1 VRWPWQRAQA
11 GPIEPRRASINS
23 NGNGKAMELQA
34 AKRFNSYS
42 LSDVFVPCLRLHFW
56 ELYSH
61 NYQG

>member
-1 VRWPWQRAQA
+1 MRWPWKRAQA
-11 GPIEPRRASINS
+11 EQAEPRRASVGSNS
-23 NGNGKAMELQA
+23 KAMELQA